1 MEAKNERITL
11 ALLPLEGKANEYLF
25 IAMGKTGTDQ
35 QSFNPGPEYMPGV
48 RFTMVR
54 MDGKLYAETLEGNV
68 HVKAKQ
74 AKLIALDPI
83 GQELGEISGRQEEN
97 GIRFDIKGDLPG
109 VQYHLIM
116 E

>member
-1 MEAKNERITL
+1 M
-11 ALLPLEGKANEYLF
+11 
-25 IAMGKTGTDQ
+25 
-35 QSFNPGPEYMPGV
+35 
-48 RFTMVR
+48 
-54 MDGKLYAETLEGNV
+54 
-68 HVKAKQ
+68 KAKQ
-74 AKLIALDPI
+74 AKLVALDPI